1 VENFISDRPTTI
13 ATIETIKGRDARV
26 GTSLS
31 PVSPASGSRS
41 MHVNDLLKQL
51 LASYACA
58 TCGIDTRH

>member
-1 VENFISDRPTTI
+1 
-13 ATIETIKGRDARV
+13 
-26 GTSLS
+26 
-31 PVSPASGSRS
+31 